1 MAAPQVAEDG
11 SRGSRIGTAGFA
23 GVGYPDC
30 QGPRVPAARLR
41 SPALVAAPPQDFPRE
56 GPGYRLA
63 GRPNPPG
70 SQRLTAAGGQGPPPR
85 GGAHAQ
91 SLRPAGPGAV
101 QQSALSRG
109 PARHARTRAGTRAL
123 LGGGGRGGGTGGRG
137 GGGGDRVASGG
148 ARARPRA
155 RPPPR
160 PSPARVKRFLP
171 ACSGRR
177 DLTPRWR
184 TARMSTRA
192 KRAACPFSIQRY
204 GIYER
209 CRELVEAGYDV
220 RQPDKENVT
229 LLHWAAINNRIDLV
243 KYYISKG
250 AIVDQL
256 GGDLNSTPLHWAT
269 RQGHLSMVVQLMKY
283 GADPSLI
290 DGEGCSCIH
299 LAAQFGHTSIV
310 AYLIAKGQDV
320 DMMDQNG
327 MTPLMW
333 AAYRTHSVDP
343 TRLLLTFN
351 VSVNLG
357 DKYHKNTALHWAVL
371 AGNTTVISLLLEAGA
386 NVDAQNIKGESALD
400 LAKQRKNVWMI
411 NHLQEARQAKGYDNP
426 SFLRKLKADKEFRQK
441 VMLGTPFLVIWL
453 VGFIADLNIDSW
465 LIKGLMY
472 GGVWATVQF
481 LSKSFFDHSMHSALP
496 LGIYLAT
503 KFWMY
508 VTWFF
513 WFWNDLNFLFIH
525 LPFLANSIALFY
537 NFGKSWKSDPGIIKA
552 TEEQKK
558 KIRKPVRSKHCGVC
572 NRCIAKFDH
581 HCPWVGN
588 CVGAGN
594 HRYFMGYLF
603 FLLFMIC
610 WMIYGCISY
619 WGLHCETS
627 YTKDGFWTYIT
638 QIATC
643 SPWMFWMFLNS
654 VFHFMWVAVLLM
666 CQMYQISC
674 LGITT
679 NERMNARRYKHFK
692 VTTTSI
698 ESPFNHGCVRN
709 IIDFFEFRCCGLF
722 RPVIVDW
729 TRQYTIEY
737 DQISGSGYQLV

>member
-1 MAAPQVAEDG
+1 MAAPLDEYEKE
-11 SRGSRIGTAGFA
+11 AGC
-23 GVGYPDC
+23 VPILHPEEIKPQSHYNHGYSDS
-30 QGPRVPAARLR
+30 L
-41 SPALVAAPPQDFPRE
+41 
-56 GPGYRLA
+56 
-63 GRPNPPG
+63 GRK
-70 SQRLTAAGGQGPPPR
+70 SHIDDYSTW
-85 GGAHAQ
+85 
-91 SLRPAGPGAV
+91 
-101 QQSALSRG
+101 
-109 PARHARTRAGTRAL
+109 
-123 LGGGGRGGGTGGRG
+123 
-137 GGGGDRVASGG
+137 DI
-148 ARARPRA
+148 
-155 RPPPR
+155 
-160 PSPARVKRFLP
+160 VK
-171 ACSGRR
+171 A
-177 DLTPRWR
+177 T
-184 TARMSTRA
+184 
-192 KRAACPFSIQRY
+192 QY

-243 KYYISKG
+243 KFYISKG

-351 VSVNLG
+351 VSINLG

-386 NVDAQNIKGESALD
+386 NVDAQNIKGESPLD

-411 NHLQEARQAKGYDNP
+411 NHLQEARQAKGYDSP

-453 VGFIADLNIDSW
+453 VGFIADLDVDSW

-472 GGVWATVQF
+472 GGVWAVVQF
-481 LSKSFFDHSMHSALP
+481 LS
-496 LGIYLAT
+496 
-503 KFWMY
+503 
-508 VTWFF
+508 
-513 WFWNDLNFLFIH
+513 N
-525 LPFLANSIALFY
+525 
-537 NFGKSWKSDPGIIKA
+537 
-552 TEEQKK
+552 
-558 KIRKPVRSKHCGVC
+558 IRKPVRSKHCGVC

-619 WGLHCETS
+619 WGIHCETT
-627 YTKDGFWTYIT
+627 YTKDGLWTYIT

-698 ESPFNHGCVRN
+698 ESPFNHGCIRN

-729 TRQYTIEY
+729 TRQYSIEY
-737 DQISGSGYQLV
+737 DQTSGAGYQLV

>member
-1 MAAPQVAEDG
+1 MQREEGFNTKMADGPDEYDTEAGCVPLLHPEEIKPQ
-11 SRGSRIGTAGFA
+11 SHYNH
-23 GVGYPDC
+23 GYGEP
-30 QGPRVPAARLR
+30 L
-41 SPALVAAPPQDFPRE
+41 
-56 GPGYRLA
+56 
-63 GRPNPPG
+63 GRKTHIDDY
-70 SQRLTAAGGQGPPPR
+70 STW
-85 GGAHAQ
+85 
-91 SLRPAGPGAV
+91 
-101 QQSALSRG
+101 
-109 PARHARTRAGTRAL
+109 
-123 LGGGGRGGGTGGRG
+123 
-137 GGGGDRVASGG
+137 DI
-148 ARARPRA
+148 
-155 RPPPR
+155 
-160 PSPARVKRFLP
+160 VK
-171 ACSGRR
+171 A
-177 DLTPRWR
+177 T
-184 TARMSTRA
+184 
-192 KRAACPFSIQRY
+192 QY

-310 AYLIAKGQDV
+310 AYLIAKGQ
-320 DMMDQNG
+320 
-327 MTPLMW
+327 
-333 AAYRTHSVDP
+333 
-343 TRLLLTFN
+343 
-351 VSVNLG
+351 
-357 DKYHKNTALHWAVL
+357 
-371 AGNTTVISLLLEAGA
+371 
-386 NVDAQNIKGESALD
+386 
-400 LAKQRKNVWMI
+400 
-411 NHLQEARQAKGYDNP
+411 
-426 SFLRKLKADKEFRQK
+426 EFRQK

-525 LPFLANSIALFY
+525 LPFLANSVALFY

-558 KIRKPVRSKHCGVC
+558 KTIVELAETGSLDLSIFCSTCLIRKPVRSKHCGVC

-619 WGLHCETS
+619 WGLHCETT

>member
-1 MAAPQVAEDG
+1 ML
-11 SRGSRIGTAGFA
+11 SWT
-23 GVGYPDC
+23 
-30 QGPRVPAARLR
+30 PRQLQDLLGR
-41 SPALVAAPPQDFPRE
+41 S
-56 GPGYRLA
+56 
-63 GRPNPPG
+63 
-70 SQRLTAAGGQGPPPR
+70 TPR
-85 GGAHAQ
+85 GDC
-91 SLRPAGPGAV
+91 
-101 QQSALSRG
+101 LS
-109 PARHARTRAGTRAL
+109 T
-123 LGGGGRGGGTGGRG
+123 GGGRAMEDSAIFQASMNALFRRG
-137 GGGGDRVASGG
+137 VNS
-148 ARARPRA
+148 
-155 RPPPR
+155 
-160 PSPARVKRFLP
+160 S
-171 ACSGRR
+171 RR
-177 DLTPRWR
+177 EEE
-184 TARMSTRA
+184 SNA
-192 KRAACPFSIQRY
+192 K
-204 GIYER
+204 
-209 CRELVEAGYDV
+209 L
-220 RQPDKENVT
+220 K
-229 LLHWAAINNRIDLV
+229 
-243 KYYISKG
+243 
-250 AIVDQL
+250 
-256 GGDLNSTPLHWAT
+256 
-269 RQGHLSMVVQLMKY
+269 
-283 GADPSLI
+283 
-290 DGEGCSCIH
+290 
-299 LAAQFGHTSIV
+299 
-310 AYLIAKGQDV
+310 
-320 DMMDQNG
+320 
-327 MTPLMW
+327 
-333 AAYRTHSVDP
+333 
-343 TRLLLTFN
+343 
-351 VSVNLG
+351 
-357 DKYHKNTALHWAVL
+357 
-371 AGNTTVISLLLEAGA
+371 LE
-386 NVDAQNIKGESALD
+386 GESPLD

-411 NHLQEARQAKGYDNP
+411 NHLQEARQAKGYDSP

-453 VGFIADLNIDSW
+453 IGFIADLDIDSW

-472 GGVWATVQF
+472 GGVWAMVQF

-513 WFWNDLNFLFIH
+513 WFWNDLNFFFIH
-525 LPFLANSIALFY
+525 LPFLANSVALFY

-558 KIRKPVRSKHCGVC
+558 KTIVELAETGSLDLSIFCSTCLIRKPVRSKHCGVC

-619 WGLHCETS
+619 WGFHCETS
-627 YTKDGFWTYIT
+627 YAKDGFWTYIT

-698 ESPFNHGCVRN
+698 ESPFNHGCIRN

-737 DQISGSGYQLV
+737 DQTSGSGYQLV

>member
-1 MAAPQVAEDG
+1 MADAMAEYERDAGCVPVLHPEELKPQSHYNHGYSENV
-11 SRGSRIGTAGFA
+11 SRKNHVDDYSTWDI
-23 GVGYPDC
+23 
-30 QGPRVPAARLR
+30 
-41 SPALVAAPPQDFPRE
+41 
-56 GPGYRLA
+56 
-63 GRPNPPG
+63 
-70 SQRLTAAGGQGPPPR
+70 
-85 GGAHAQ
+85 
-91 SLRPAGPGAV
+91 
-101 QQSALSRG
+101 
-109 PARHARTRAGTRAL
+109 
-123 LGGGGRGGGTGGRG
+123 
-137 GGGGDRVASGG
+137 
-148 ARARPRA
+148 
-155 RPPPR
+155 
-160 PSPARVKRFLP
+160 VK
-171 ACSGRR
+171 A
-177 DLTPRWR
+177 T
-184 TARMSTRA
+184 
-192 KRAACPFSIQRY
+192 QY
-204 GIYER
+204 GIFER

-269 RQGHLSMVVQLMKY
+269 RQGHLSMVVQLMKL

-290 DGEGCSCIH
+290 DGEGCTCVH

-371 AGNTTVISLLLEAGA
+371 AGNTTVISLLLEANA
-386 NVDAQNIKGESALD
+386 NVDAQNIKGETALD

-411 NHLQEARQAKGYDNP
+411 NHLQEARQAKGYDAP
-426 SFLRKLKADKEFRQK
+426 SYLKRLKMDKEFRQK
-441 VMLGTPFLVIWL
+441 LMLFTPFVVIWL
-453 VGFIADLNIDSW
+453 VGFIADLDVDSW

-472 GGVWATVQF
+472 AAVWITVQF
-481 LSKSFFDHSMHSALP
+481 LSKSFFDHSMHSTLP

-508 VTWFF
+508 ITC
-513 WFWNDLNFLFIH
+513 L
-525 LPFLANSIALFY
+525 ALFY

-552 TEEQKK
+552 SEEQKK
-558 KIRKPVRSKHCGVC
+558 KTIVELAESGSLDLSIFCSTCLIRKPIRSKHCAVC

-588 CVGAGN
+588 CVGSGN

-603 FLLFMIC
+603 FLLCMIC
-610 WMIYGCISY
+610 WMIYGCVCY
-619 WGLHCETS
+619 WRLHCSSS
-627 YTKDGFWTYIT
+627 YSTDGLWVFIT
-638 QIATC
+638 QISSC

-654 VFHFMWVAVLLM
+654 VFHFMWVSVLIM
-666 CQMYQISC
+666 CQLYQIAG

-692 VTTTSI
+692 VTATSI

-709 IIDFFEFRCCGLF
+709 LIDFFELRCCGLL
-722 RPVIVDW
+722 RPTHVDW
-729 TRQYTIEY
+729 TTQYTIEY
-737 DQISGSGYQLV
+737 DQTSGSGYQLV

>member
-1 MAAPQVAEDG
+1 MAAPLEEYEKE
-11 SRGSRIGTAGFA
+11 AGC
-23 GVGYPDC
+23 VPILHPEEIKPQSHYNHGYSES
-30 QGPRVPAARLR
+30 L
-41 SPALVAAPPQDFPRE
+41 
-56 GPGYRLA
+56 
-63 GRPNPPG
+63 GRK
-70 SQRLTAAGGQGPPPR
+70 SHIDDYSTW
-85 GGAHAQ
+85 
-91 SLRPAGPGAV
+91 
-101 QQSALSRG
+101 
-109 PARHARTRAGTRAL
+109 
-123 LGGGGRGGGTGGRG
+123 
-137 GGGGDRVASGG
+137 DI
-148 ARARPRA
+148 
-155 RPPPR
+155 
-160 PSPARVKRFLP
+160 VK
-171 ACSGRR
+171 A
-177 DLTPRWR
+177 T
-184 TARMSTRA
+184 
-192 KRAACPFSIQRY
+192 QY

-333 AAYRTHSVDP
+333 AAYRTH
-343 TRLLLTFN
+343 R
-351 VSVNLG
+351 
-357 DKYHKNTALHWAVL
+357 
-371 AGNTTVISLLLEAGA
+371 
-386 NVDAQNIKGESALD
+386 
-400 LAKQRKNVWMI
+400 
-411 NHLQEARQAKGYDNP
+411 
-426 SFLRKLKADKEFRQK
+426 
-441 VMLGTPFLVIWL
+441 
-453 VGFIADLNIDSW
+453 
-465 LIKGLMY
+465 
-472 GGVWATVQF
+472 
-481 LSKSFFDHSMHSALP
+481 SFFDHSMHSALP

-513 WFWNDLNFLFIH
+513 WFWNDLNFFFIH
-525 LPFLANSIALFY
+525 LPFLANSVALFY

-558 KIRKPVRSKHCGVC
+558 KTIVELAETGSLDLSIFCSTCLIRKPVRSKHCGVC

-619 WGLHCETS
+619 WGFHCETS
-627 YTKDGFWTYIT
+627 YAKDGFWTYIT

-698 ESPFNHGCVRN
+698 ESPFNHGCIRN

-737 DQISGSGYQLV
+737 DQTSGSGYQLV

>member
-1 MAAPQVAEDG
+1 MKEIKPPAHYNH
-11 SRGSRIGTAGFA
+11 
-23 GVGYPDC
+23 GYSET
-30 QGPRVPAARLR
+30 L
-41 SPALVAAPPQDFPRE
+41 
-56 GPGYRLA
+56 
-63 GRPNPPG
+63 GRK
-70 SQRLTAAGGQGPPPR
+70 SHIDDYSTW
-85 GGAHAQ
+85 
-91 SLRPAGPGAV
+91 
-101 QQSALSRG
+101 
-109 PARHARTRAGTRAL
+109 
-123 LGGGGRGGGTGGRG
+123 
-137 GGGGDRVASGG
+137 DI
-148 ARARPRA
+148 
-155 RPPPR
+155 
-160 PSPARVKRFLP
+160 VK
-171 ACSGRR
+171 A
-177 DLTPRWR
+177 T
-184 TARMSTRA
+184 
-192 KRAACPFSIQRY
+192 QY

-229 LLHWAAINNRIDLV
+229 LLHWAAINNRLDLV
-243 KYYISKG
+243 KASEQPSKHLKLASRSTGSSLCPRPGKTHMDPERGDSNTGYYISKG

-357 DKYHKNTALHWAVL
+357 DKYHKNTGLHWAVL

-386 NVDAQNIKGESALD
+386 NVDAQNIKGESPLD

-426 SFLRKLKADKEFRQK
+426 SFLRKLRADKEFRQK

-453 VGFIADLNIDSW
+453 VGFIADLDIDSW

-472 GGVWATVQF
+472 GAVWAMVQF

-503 KFWMY
+503 KFWI
-508 VTWFF
+508 V
-513 WFWNDLNFLFIH
+513 
-525 LPFLANSIALFY
+525 ALFY

-558 KIRKPVRSKHCGVC
+558 KTIVELAETGSLDLSIFCSTCLIRKPVRSKHCGVC

-588 CVGAGN
+588 CVEKVHKMATSNADSHGSPQHSPMHPGVPGQDSPTSKTAQNDQEASQESDIGAGN

-619 WGLHCETS
+619 WGIHCQTS
-627 YTKDGFWTYIT
+627 YTVDGFWTYIT

-698 ESPFNHGCVRN
+698 ESPFNHGCIRN

-737 DQISGSGYQLV
+737 DQTSGSGYQLV

>member
-1 MAAPQVAEDG
+1 NSRWPTLSSSSHPYNNPVKQCETLCAPQCVRNWYFCPYITDADQDKEIKPQG
-11 SRGSRIGTAGFA
+11 HYNH
-23 GVGYPDC
+23 GYSES
-30 QGPRVPAARLR
+30 L
-41 SPALVAAPPQDFPRE
+41 
-56 GPGYRLA
+56 
-63 GRPNPPG
+63 GRK
-70 SQRLTAAGGQGPPPR
+70 SHIDDYSTW
-85 GGAHAQ
+85 
-91 SLRPAGPGAV
+91 
-101 QQSALSRG
+101 
-109 PARHARTRAGTRAL
+109 
-123 LGGGGRGGGTGGRG
+123 
-137 GGGGDRVASGG
+137 DI
-148 ARARPRA
+148 
-155 RPPPR
+155 
-160 PSPARVKRFLP
+160 VK
-171 ACSGRR
+171 A
-177 DLTPRWR
+177 T
-184 TARMSTRA
+184 
-192 KRAACPFSIQRY
+192 QY

-229 LLHWAAINNRIDLV
+229 LLHWAAINNRLDLV

-386 NVDAQNIKGESALD
+386 NVDAQNIKGESPLD

-411 NHLQEARQAKGYDNP
+411 NHLQEARQAKGYDSP
-426 SFLRKLKADKEFRQK
+426 SFLRKLRADKEFRQK

-453 VGFIADLNIDSW
+453 VGFIADLDIDSW

-472 GGVWATVQF
+472 GGVWAMVQF

-503 KFWMY
+503 KFWI
-508 VTWFF
+508 V
-513 WFWNDLNFLFIH
+513 
-525 LPFLANSIALFY
+525 ALFY

-558 KIRKPVRSKHCGVC
+558 KEI
-572 NRCIAKFDH
+572 
-581 HCPWVGN
+581 
-588 CVGAGN
+588 
-594 HRYFMGYLF
+594 
-603 FLLFMIC
+603 
-610 WMIYGCISY
+610 
-619 WGLHCETS
+619 
-627 YTKDGFWTYIT
+627 
-638 QIATC
+638 
-643 SPWMFWMFLNS
+643 
-654 VFHFMWVAVLLM
+654 
-666 CQMYQISC
+666 
-674 LGITT
+674 ITT
-679 NERMNARRYKHFK
+679 TER
-692 VTTTSI
+692 
-698 ESPFNHGCVRN
+698 E
-709 IIDFFEFRCCGLF
+709 E
-722 RPVIVDW
+722 
-729 TRQYTIEY
+729 TRQGLQSRFSCPTHLKWDISPTFPCCKEESLTIVELAET
-737 DQISGSGYQLV
+737 GSLDLSIFCSTCLVCSALSPILSF

>member
-1 MAAPQVAEDG
+1 MAE
-11 SRGSRIGTAGFA
+11 RHLEELEKEAG
-23 GVGYPDC
+23 GG
-30 QGPRVPAARLR
+30 
-41 SPALVAAPPQDFPRE
+41 PALLPEDVKIQSHYGHSYNDS
-56 GPGYRLA
+56 LA
-63 GRPNPPG
+63 RK
-70 SQRLTAAGGQGPPPR
+70 SHIDDYSTW
-85 GGAHAQ
+85 
-91 SLRPAGPGAV
+91 
-101 QQSALSRG
+101 
-109 PARHARTRAGTRAL
+109 
-123 LGGGGRGGGTGGRG
+123 
-137 GGGGDRVASGG
+137 DI
-148 ARARPRA
+148 
-155 RPPPR
+155 
-160 PSPARVKRFLP
+160 VK
-171 ACSGRR
+171 A
-177 DLTPRWR
+177 T
-184 TARMSTRA
+184 
-192 KRAACPFSIQRY
+192 QY
-204 GIYER
+204 GIFDR

-229 LLHWAAINNRIDLV
+229 LLHWAAINNRIDLSR
-243 KYYISKG
+243 YYISKG

-269 RQGHLSMVVQLMKY
+269 RQGHLSMVVHLMKY
-283 GADPSLI
+283 GAEPSLI

-386 NVDAQNIKGESALD
+386 NVDSQNIKGETPLD

-411 NHLQEARQAKGYDNP
+411 SHLQEARQAKGFDSP
-426 SFLRKLKADKEFRQK
+426 SFLKRLKADKEFRQK

-453 VGFIADLNIDSW
+453 VGFIADLDIDSW

-472 GGVWATVQF
+472 GGVWALVQF

-508 VTWFF
+508 ATWFF
-513 WFWNDLNFLFIH
+513 WLWTDLPVLSVH
-525 LPFLANSIALFY
+525 LPFLVNSVGLFY
-537 NFGKSWKSDPGIIKA
+537 NFGKSWKSDPGVIKA

-558 KIRKPVRSKHCGVC
+558 KGLVCEVLYVLRTNMRSPGKIDRETSGRHNDCSGQIAERERFQTIVELAESGHLDLSIFCSTCLIQKPVRSKHCAVC

-594 HRYFMGYLF
+594 HRYFIGYLF
-603 FLLFMIC
+603 FLLGMII
-610 WMIYGCISY
+610 WMIYGCFFY
-619 WGLHCETS
+619 WSIHCETN
-627 YTKDGFWTYIT
+627 YPKEGLWTYLT
-638 QIATC
+638 EIASC
-643 SPWMFWMFLNS
+643 SPWVFWMFLNS
-654 VFHFMWVAVLLM
+654 LFHFLWVAVLLM
-666 CQMYQISC
+666 CQMYQIAC

-692 VTTTSI
+692 VTTTTI
-698 ESPFNHGCVRN
+698 ESPFNHGCIRN
-709 IIDFFEFRCCGLF
+709 IIDFFEFRCFGLF
-722 RPVIVDW
+722 RPVMVDW
-729 TRQYTIEY
+729 THQYTIEY
-737 DQISGSGYQLV
+737 DQTSGTGYQLV

>member
-1 MAAPQVAEDG
+1 MAAPLDEYEKE
-11 SRGSRIGTAGFA
+11 AGCVPILHPEEIKPQA
-23 GVGYPDC
+23 HYTHGYNES
-30 QGPRVPAARLR
+30 L
-41 SPALVAAPPQDFPRE
+41 
-56 GPGYRLA
+56 
-63 GRPNPPG
+63 GRK
-70 SQRLTAAGGQGPPPR
+70 SHIDDYSTW
-85 GGAHAQ
+85 
-91 SLRPAGPGAV
+91 
-101 QQSALSRG
+101 
-109 PARHARTRAGTRAL
+109 
-123 LGGGGRGGGTGGRG
+123 
-137 GGGGDRVASGG
+137 DI
-148 ARARPRA
+148 
-155 RPPPR
+155 
-160 PSPARVKRFLP
+160 VK
-171 ACSGRR
+171 A
-177 DLTPRWR
+177 T
-184 TARMSTRA
+184 
-192 KRAACPFSIQRY
+192 QY

-229 LLHWAAINNRIDLV
+229 LLHWAAINNRLDLV

-386 NVDAQNIKGESALD
+386 NVDAQNIKGESPLD

-426 SFLRKLKADKEFRQK
+426 SFLRKLRADKEFRQK

-453 VGFIADLNIDSW
+453 VGFIADLDIDSW

-472 GGVWATVQF
+472 GGVWAMVQF

-558 KIRKPVRSKHCGVC
+558 KTIVEL
-572 NRCIAKFDH
+572 A
-581 HCPWVGN
+581 
-588 CVGAGN
+588 
-594 HRYFMGYLF
+594 
-603 FLLFMIC
+603 
-610 WMIYGCISY
+610 
-619 WGLHCETS
+619 ETGS
-627 YTKDGFWTYIT
+627 LDLSIFCS
-638 QIATC
+638 TC
-643 SPWMFWMFLNS
+643 
-654 VFHFMWVAVLLM
+654 
-666 CQMYQISC
+666 
-674 LGITT
+674 
-679 NERMNARRYKHFK
+679 
-692 VTTTSI
+692 
-698 ESPFNHGCVRN
+698 
-709 IIDFFEFRCCGLF
+709 
-722 RPVIVDW
+722 
-729 TRQYTIEY
+729 
-737 DQISGSGYQLV
+737 LVVS

>member
-1 MAAPQVAEDG
+1 
-11 SRGSRIGTAGFA
+11 
-23 GVGYPDC
+23 
-30 QGPRVPAARLR
+30 
-41 SPALVAAPPQDFPRE
+41 
-56 GPGYRLA
+56 
-63 GRPNPPG
+63 
-70 SQRLTAAGGQGPPPR
+70 
-85 GGAHAQ
+85 
-91 SLRPAGPGAV
+91 
-101 QQSALSRG
+101 
-109 PARHARTRAGTRAL
+109 
-123 LGGGGRGGGTGGRG
+123 
-137 GGGGDRVASGG
+137 
-148 ARARPRA
+148 
-155 RPPPR
+155 
-160 PSPARVKRFLP
+160 
-171 ACSGRR
+171 
-177 DLTPRWR
+177 
-184 TARMSTRA
+184 
-192 KRAACPFSIQRY
+192 
-204 GIYER
+204 
-209 CRELVEAGYDV
+209 
-220 RQPDKENVT
+220 
-229 LLHWAAINNRIDLV
+229 
-243 KYYISKG
+243 
-250 AIVDQL
+250 
-256 GGDLNSTPLHWAT
+256 
-269 RQGHLSMVVQLMKY
+269 
-283 GADPSLI
+283 
-290 DGEGCSCIH
+290 
-299 LAAQFGHTSIV
+299 
-310 AYLIAKGQDV
+310 
-320 DMMDQNG
+320 MMDQNG

-357 DKYHKNTALHWAVL
+357 DKYHKNTALHWSVL

-525 LPFLANSIALFY
+525 LPFLANSVALFY

-558 KIRKPVRSKHCGVC
+558 KTIVELAETGSLDLSIFCSTCLIRKPVRSKHCGVC

-619 WGLHCETS
+619 WGLHCETT

-654 VFHFMWVAVLLM
+654 IFHFMWVAVLLM

-709 IIDFFEFRCCGLF
+709 VIDFFEFRCCGLF

>member
-1 MAAPQVAEDG
+1 MADGPDEYDTEAGCVPLLHPEEIKPQ
-11 SRGSRIGTAGFA
+11 SHYNH
-23 GVGYPDC
+23 GYGEP
-30 QGPRVPAARLR
+30 L
-41 SPALVAAPPQDFPRE
+41 
-56 GPGYRLA
+56 
-63 GRPNPPG
+63 GRKTHIDDY
-70 SQRLTAAGGQGPPPR
+70 STW
-85 GGAHAQ
+85 
-91 SLRPAGPGAV
+91 
-101 QQSALSRG
+101 
-109 PARHARTRAGTRAL
+109 
-123 LGGGGRGGGTGGRG
+123 
-137 GGGGDRVASGG
+137 DI
-148 ARARPRA
+148 
-155 RPPPR
+155 
-160 PSPARVKRFLP
+160 VK
-171 ACSGRR
+171 A
-177 DLTPRWR
+177 T
-184 TARMSTRA
+184 
-192 KRAACPFSIQRY
+192 QY

-243 KYYISKG
+243 K
-250 AIVDQL
+250 
-256 GGDLNSTPLHWAT
+256 
-269 RQGHLSMVVQLMKY
+269 QGHLSMVVQLMKY

-426 SFLRKLKADKEFRQK
+426 SFLRKLKADK
-441 VMLGTPFLVIWL
+441 
-453 VGFIADLNIDSW
+453 
-465 LIKGLMY
+465 
-472 GGVWATVQF
+472 
-481 LSKSFFDHSMHSALP
+481 
-496 LGIYLAT
+496 
-503 KFWMY
+503 
-508 VTWFF
+508 
-513 WFWNDLNFLFIH
+513 
-525 LPFLANSIALFY
+525 
-537 NFGKSWKSDPGIIKA
+537 
-552 TEEQKK
+552 
-558 KIRKPVRSKHCGVC
+558 IRKPVRSKHCGVC

-588 CVGAGN
+588 CVD
-594 HRYFMGYLF
+594 
-603 FLLFMIC
+603 
-610 WMIYGCISY
+610 
-619 WGLHCETS
+619 WGLHCETT

-666 CQMYQISC
+666 CQMYQVYQNYSQVSEPSINCQINLELLRSPVRINKVAASFFRISRNQIMGE
-674 LGITT
+674 LGEWAECRKYSSSFKDIRLWKHSMLLGHYCHRVV
-679 NERMNARRYKHFK
+679 NAGNLLGAEGGGMNRS
-692 VTTTSI
+692 SI
-698 ESPFNHGCVRN
+698 
-709 IIDFFEFRCCGLF
+709 
-722 RPVIVDW
+722 
-729 TRQYTIEY
+729 
-737 DQISGSGYQLV
+737 

>member
-1 MAAPQVAEDG
+1 MTNCDDTVHP
-11 SRGSRIGTAGFA
+11 SFTSHYNH
-23 GVGYPDC
+23 GYSDSL
-30 QGPRVPAARLR
+30 ARK
-41 SPALVAAPPQDFPRE
+41 SHIDD
-56 GPGYRLA
+56 Y
-63 GRPNPPG
+63 
-70 SQRLTAAGGQGPPPR
+70 STW
-85 GGAHAQ
+85 
-91 SLRPAGPGAV
+91 
-101 QQSALSRG
+101 
-109 PARHARTRAGTRAL
+109 
-123 LGGGGRGGGTGGRG
+123 
-137 GGGGDRVASGG
+137 DI
-148 ARARPRA
+148 
-155 RPPPR
+155 
-160 PSPARVKRFLP
+160 VK
-171 ACSGRR
+171 A
-177 DLTPRWR
+177 T
-184 TARMSTRA
+184 
-192 KRAACPFSIQRY
+192 QY
-204 GIYER
+204 GIFDR

-229 LLHWAAINNRIDLV
+229 LLHWAAINNRIDLSR
-243 KYYISKG
+243 YYISKG

-269 RQGHLSMVVQLMKY
+269 RQGHLSMVAHLMKY

-351 VSVNLG
+351 VSVSLG

-371 AGNTTVISLLLEAGA
+371 AGNTTVISLLLESGA
-386 NVDAQNIKGESALD
+386 NVDAQNIKGETPLD

-411 NHLQEARQAKGYDNP
+411 NHLQEARQAKGFDSP
-426 SFLRKLKADKEFRQK
+426 SFLKRLKADKEFRQK

-453 VGFIADLNIDSW
+453 MGFIADLDIDSW

-472 GGVWATVQF
+472 AGVWAMLQF

-513 WFWNDLNFLFIH
+513 WLWTDILL
-525 LPFLANSIALFY
+525 SLFY
-537 NFGKSWKSDPGIIKA
+537 NFGKSWKSDPGVIKA

-558 KIRKPVRSKHCGVC
+558 KTIVELAESGHLDLSIFCST
-572 NRCIAKFDH
+572 
-581 HCPWVGN
+581 W
-588 CVGAGN
+588 AGN
-594 HRYFMGYLF
+594 HRYFIGYLF
-603 FLLFMIC
+603 FLLGMIV
-610 WMIYGCISY
+610 WMIYGCFLY
-619 WGLHCETS
+619 WSLHCETT
-627 YTKDGFWTYIT
+627 YQKDGFWTYIT
-638 QIATC
+638 EIASC
-643 SPWMFWMFLNS
+643 SPWVFWMFLNS
-654 VFHFMWVAVLLM
+654 LFHLMWVAVLLM
-666 CQMYQISC
+666 CQMYQIAC

-692 VTTTSI
+692 VTTTTI
-698 ESPFNHGCVRN
+698 ESPFNHGCIRN
-709 IIDFFEFRCCGLF
+709 IIDFFEFRCFGLF

-729 TRQYTIEY
+729 THQYTIEY
-737 DQISGSGYQLV
+737 DQTTGSGYQLV

>member
-1 MAAPQVAEDG
+1 MNCSCPIMHIRIRCLIFYCEIKPQSHYNHDYSESV
-11 SRGSRIGTAGFA
+11 SRKSH
-23 GVGYPDC
+23 VDDY
-30 QGPRVPAARLR
+30 
-41 SPALVAAPPQDFPRE
+41 
-56 GPGYRLA
+56 
-63 GRPNPPG
+63 
-70 SQRLTAAGGQGPPPR
+70 
-85 GGAHAQ
+85 
-91 SLRPAGPGAV
+91 
-101 QQSALSRG
+101 
-109 PARHARTRAGTRAL
+109 
-123 LGGGGRGGGTGGRG
+123 
-137 GGGGDRVASGG
+137 
-148 ARARPRA
+148 
-155 RPPPR
+155 
-160 PSPARVKRFLP
+160 
-171 ACSGRR
+171 
-177 DLTPRWR
+177 
-184 TARMSTRA
+184 STWDIIKA
-192 KRAACPFSIQRY
+192 TQY
-204 GIYER
+204 GIFER

-243 KYYISKG
+243 KYYCMY
-250 AIVDQL
+250 VLCVRDVL
-256 GGDLNSTPLHWAT
+256 LMHTPLICSLAF

-290 DGEGCSCIH
+290 DGEGCSCVH
-299 LAAQFGHTSIV
+299 LATQFGHTSIV

-333 AAYRTHSVDP
+333 AAYRMHSVDP

-371 AGNTTVISLLLEAGA
+371 AGNTTVISLLLEANA
-386 NVDAQNIKGESALD
+386 NVDAQNIKGETPLD

-411 NHLQEARQAKGYDNP
+411 NHLQEARQAKGYDSP
-426 SFLRKLKADKEFRQK
+426 SYLKRLKMDKEFRQK

-453 VGFIADLNIDSW
+453 VGFIADLDIDSW
-465 LIKGLMY
+465 LIKGVMY
-472 GGVWATVQF
+472 AAMWLVVQF

-508 VTWFF
+508 ITWFY
-513 WFWNDLNFLFIH
+513 WFWNDILFSC
-525 LPFLANSIALFY
+525 SITLFY

-552 TEEQKK
+552 SEEQKK
-558 KIRKPVRSKHCGVC
+558 KTIVELAETGSLDLSIFCSTCLIRKPIRSKHCAVC

-588 CVGAGN
+588 CVGSGN

-603 FLLFMIC
+603 FLLCMIC
-610 WMIYGCISY
+610 WMIYGCICY
-619 WGLHCETS
+619 WRIHCATS
-627 YTKDGFWTYIT
+627 YTKDGFWIYIT

-654 VFHFMWVAVLLM
+654 VFHFMWVAVLIM
-666 CQMYQISC
+666 CQLYQIAV

-692 VTTTSI
+692 VTATSI
-698 ESPFNHGCVRN
+698 ESPFNHGCIRN
-709 IIDFFEFRCCGLF
+709 LIDFFELRCCGLL
-722 RPVIVDW
+722 RPVVVDW
-729 TRQYTIEY
+729 TSQYTIEY
-737 DQISGSGYQLV
+737 DQTSGSGYQLV

>member
-1 MAAPQVAEDG
+1 MSSPTHFPSEDASADAMEEYEKEAGCVPILHPEEIKPQTHYNHGYTENV
-11 SRGSRIGTAGFA
+11 SRKNHVDDYSTWDI
-23 GVGYPDC
+23 
-30 QGPRVPAARLR
+30 
-41 SPALVAAPPQDFPRE
+41 
-56 GPGYRLA
+56 
-63 GRPNPPG
+63 
-70 SQRLTAAGGQGPPPR
+70 
-85 GGAHAQ
+85 
-91 SLRPAGPGAV
+91 
-101 QQSALSRG
+101 
-109 PARHARTRAGTRAL
+109 
-123 LGGGGRGGGTGGRG
+123 
-137 GGGGDRVASGG
+137 
-148 ARARPRA
+148 
-155 RPPPR
+155 
-160 PSPARVKRFLP
+160 VK
-171 ACSGRR
+171 A
-177 DLTPRWR
+177 T
-184 TARMSTRA
+184 
-192 KRAACPFSIQRY
+192 QY
-204 GIYER
+204 GIFER
-209 CRELVEAGYDV
+209 CRDLVEAGFDV

-290 DGEGCSCIH
+290 DGEGCSCVH

-371 AGNTTVISLLLEAGA
+371 AGNTTVITLLLDANA
-386 NVDAQNIKGESALD
+386 NVDAQNIKGETPLD

-411 NHLQEARQAKGYDNP
+411 NHLQEARQAKGYDSP
-426 SFLRKLKADKEFRQK
+426 SYLKRLKSNKDIRQK

-472 GGVWATVQF
+472 AGVWVTVQF
-481 LSKSFFDHSMHSALP
+481 LSKAFFDHSMHSALP

-508 VTWFF
+508 CTWFY
-513 WFWNDLNFLFIH
+513 WLWNV
-525 LPFLANSIALFY
+525 LPFATVHVPFLITTVALFY

-552 TEEQKK
+552 SEEQKK
-558 KIRKPVRSKHCGVC
+558 KTIVELAETGSLDLSIFCSTCLIRKPIRSKHCAVC

-588 CVGAGN
+588 CVGSGN

-603 FLLFMIC
+603 FLLCMIC

-619 WGLHCETS
+619 WRVHCGTS
-627 YTKDGFWTYIT
+627 YTKDGFWLYLT
-638 QIATC
+638 QIASC

-654 VFHFMWVAVLLM
+654 IFHFMWVAVLIM
-666 CQMYQISC
+666 CQLYQIAA

-692 VTTTSI
+692 VTATSI
-698 ESPFNHGCVRN
+698 ESPFNHGCMRN
-709 IIDFFEFRCCGLF
+709 LIDFFEIRCCGLI
-722 RPVIVDW
+722 RPVSVDW
-729 TRQYTIEY
+729 TTQYTIEY
-737 DQISGSGYQLV
+737 DQTSGSGYQLV